1 MARKKPRNKKELTAK
16 ENLQLWEEALKNYKP
31 EPLTPEEKLAIDR
44 TMLTRKR
51 SQEIMFIPG
60 EEIKAVGVGAMR

>member
-1 MARKKPRNKKELTAK
+1 LRKKELARKKTW
-16 ENLQLWEEALKNYKP
+16 LWEEALKNYKP
-31 EPLTPEEKLAIDR
+31 ELLTLKEKLAIDR